1 MRRSSRCR
9 IFPASSRCPP
19 PSVATAAVSASSTV
33 RPAYPEHLRSDVE
46 RYLETLRFSAEHATS
61 GLEEAM
67 RYSLLAGGKRIR
79 PVLALATAEAI
90 GSDPG
95 SILPLAA
102 ALELIHTYSL
112 IHDDLPA
119 MDDDDLRRG
128 RLTCHKAFGEDVAI
142 LAGDGLYAEAFR
154 LLLSEQGGEPG
165 DVLAASRELAAA
177 TGVQGMVGGQ
187 YLDVAAT
194 APAGAA
200 GLRRLHELKTG
211 RLIAASIEC
220 VLLLAGSHRP
230 DTISSY
236 RAFAS
241 ELGVLFQIVDD
252 ILDVTGSEAT
262 LGKQQGSDERLGK
275 RTYVTEFGLDGAR
288 RLAGES
294 HERTREALRRA
305 APGGAAELEQIT
317 DFIAT
322 RSY

>member
-1 MRRSSRCR
+1 LTTEPVQLR
-9 IFPASSRCPP
+9 
-19 PSVATAAVSASSTV
+19 
-33 RPAYPEHLRSDVE
+33 YPEHLRSEVDA
-46 RYLETLRFSAEHATS
+46 YLESLRFSDEPATA
-61 GLEEAM
+61 GLEDAM

-90 GSDPG
+90 GRERATV
-95 SILPLAA
+95 LPLAA
-102 ALELIHTYSL
+102 AIELIHTYSL

-128 RLTCHKAFGEDVAI
+128 RPTCHKAFGEDVAI

-154 LLLSEQGGEPG
+154 LLLTRQGGDPSH
-165 DVLAASRELAAA
+165 VLAAAAELAAA
-177 TGVQGMVGGQ
+177 TGVTGMVGGQ
-187 YLDVAAT
+187 YIDVAET
-194 APAGAA
+194 APAGPP

-211 RLIAASIEC
+211 RLIGASIEC
-220 VLLLAGSHRP
+220 VLMLSGLGEVGGPASTAGP
-230 DTISSY
+230 DTIGFFRTY
-236 RAFAS
+236 AS

-252 ILDVTGSEAT
+252 ILDVTGSQEA

-288 RLAGES
+288 RLAADS
-294 HERTREALRRA
+294 RLRARA
-305 APGGAAELEQIT
+305 ALSQAAPRGAPELEQIT

>member
-1 MRRSSRCR
+1 
-9 IFPASSRCPP
+9 
-19 PSVATAAVSASSTV
+19 
-33 RPAYPEHLRSDVE
+33 
-46 RYLETLRFSAEHATS
+46 
-61 GLEEAM
+61 M

-79 PVLALATAEAI
+79 PVLSLATAEAL
-90 GSDPG
+90 GHPRDEV
-95 SILPLAA
+95 LPMAA

-154 LLLSEQGGEPG
+154 LLLTEQRAEPAEL
-165 DVLAASRELAAA
+165 LAAVRELASA
-177 TGVQGMVGGQ
+177 TGVAGMVGGQ
-187 YLDVAAT
+187 YIDVAET
-194 APAGAA
+194 APEGAA

-211 RLIAASIEC
+211 RLIAASIKC
-220 VLLLAGSHRP
+220 VLILVGDRKP
-230 DTISSY
+230 ETIDSFH
-236 RAFAS
+236 AFAS

-252 ILDVTGSEAT
+252 ILDVTGSEEA
-262 LGKQQGSDERLGK
+262 LGKQQGSDQRLGK

-288 RLAGES
+288 RMAADS
-294 HERTREALRRA
+294 HERAREALA
-305 APGGAAELEQIT
+305 AGRGGVGSTAELEQIT

>member
-1 MRRSSRCR
+1 MDREGGGPR
-9 IFPASSRCPP
+9 
-19 PSVATAAVSASSTV
+19 
-33 RPAYPEHLRSDVE
+33 YPDHLRSEVDA
-46 RYLETLRFSAEHATS
+46 YLERLRFSSEPATA

-79 PVLALATAEAI
+79 PVLSLATAEAV
-90 GSDPG
+90 GRDHAVMM
-95 SILPLAA
+95 PLAGA
-102 ALELIHTYSL
+102 IELIHTYSL

-119 MDDDDLRRG
+119 MDNDDLRRG
-128 RLTCHKAFGEDVAI
+128 RPTCHRAFGEDVAI

-154 LLLSEQGGEPG
+154 LLLTEQTG
-165 DVLAASRELAAA
+165 DPNDILRAAAELAGA
-177 TGVQGMVGGQ
+177 TGVNGMVGGQ
-187 YLDVAAT
+187 YLDVAET
-194 APAGAA
+194 ASAGPQ

-220 VLLLAGSHRP
+220 ALLLCGCTDS
-230 DTISSY
+230 DTIQWFRTY
-236 RAFAS
+236 AS

-252 ILDVTGSEAT
+252 ILDVTGSQEA

-288 RLAGES
+288 ELAAES
-294 HERTREALRRA
+294 HRRAREALAQA
-305 APGGAAELEQIT
+305 APRGAAQLEQIT

>member
-1 MRRSSRCR
+1 MY
-9 IFPASSRCPP
+9 
-19 PSVATAAVSASSTV
+19 
-33 RPAYPEHLRSDVE
+33 RPAYPEHLRADVE
-46 RYLETLRFSAEHATS
+46 RYLESLTFSGEAAS
-61 GLEEAM
+61 AGLEEAM

-79 PVLALATAEAI
+79 PVLALATADALRR
-90 GSDPG
+90 DPA
-95 SILPLAA
+95 SVLPLAA
-102 ALELIHTYSL
+102 AIELIHTYSL

-128 RLTCHKAFGEDVAI
+128 RPTCHRAYGEDVAI

-154 LLLSEQGGEPG
+154 HLLAEQRGEPAN
-165 DVLAASRELAAA
+165 VLAAARELAAA

-187 YLDVAAT
+187 YLDVAGT
-194 APAGAA
+194 AQAGAA

-211 RLIAASIEC
+211 KLIGASVEC
-220 VLLLAGSHRP
+220 VLLLAGA
-230 DTISSY
+230 DEDATIAPF

-252 ILDVTGSEAT
+252 ILDVTGSQET

-275 RTYVTEFGLDGAR
+275 RTYVTEFGLAGAR
-288 RLAGES
+288 KLADES
-294 HERTREALRRA
+294 HERARSALSRA
-305 APGGAAELEQIT
+305 APVAAVELEQIT